1 VVPLLGSARFSG
13 ARHLMLRWPVSCHSE
28 KFLYLT
34 RAMTQLIQ
42 VEQLYRYYGDHCAVN
57 NVTFSLEKG
66 EILGFLGPNGAGK
79 SSTMQMICGNLAPT
93 SGQILING
101 IDILDNPKEAK
112 RELGYLPEIPPVYR
126 ELTVDE
132 YLDYCGKLHQIPR
145 EKLPTAVESAK
156 ERCGLADVGERLI
169 GNLSKGYQQR
179 VGIAQAILHSPAVI
193 ILDEPTVGLD
203 PIQIRE
209 IRELI
214 RELGKEHGII
224 LSTHILPEV
233 QESCTRVQIIHRG
246 KLVLNDSIEGLE
258 QQMRASSVVL
268 ETRSGADLMKLYA
281 IDGVQKI
288 DDLGERRYRIFHDK
302 DKNPA
307 ERISETAVSLGW
319 GLLELTPERRSMEE
333 IFIDITQHTPVME
346 EQAA

>member
-1 VVPLLGSARFSG
+1 MNP
-13 ARHLMLRWPVSCHSE
+13 
-28 KFLYLT
+28 
-34 RAMTQLIQ
+34 LIQ

-57 NVTFSLEKG
+57 NVSFSLGKG

-101 IDILDNPKEAK
+101 IDILDSPKEAK
-112 RELGYLPEIPPVYR
+112 RELGYLPEVPPVYR
-126 ELTVDE
+126 DLTVDE
-132 YLDYCGKLHQIPR
+132 FLDYCGRLHGLSGEQLR
-145 EKLPTAVESAK
+145 AALNQAK
-156 ERCGLADVGERLI
+156 ERCGLIDVGGRLI

-179 VGIAQAILHSPAVI
+179 VGIAQAILHNPAVI

-214 RELGKEHGII
+214 RELGRDHGII

-233 QESCTRVQIIHRG
+233 QESCTRVQIIHKG
-246 KLVLNDSIEGLE
+246 QLVMNDSIDGLT
-258 QQMRASSVVL
+258 QRMRASSL
-268 ETRSGADLMKLYA
+268 LMETRAAPDLKRLSFV
-281 IDGVQKI
+281 DGVQRV
-288 DDLGERRYRIFHDK
+288 DDLGGGRYRIYHDK

-307 ERISETAVSLGW
+307 ERVAEVVVSENA
-319 GLLELTPERRSMEE
+319 GLLSLTPERLSMEE
-333 IFIDITQHTPVME
+333 IFIDITQHSVLEPTE
-346 EQAA
+346 EPAA

>member
-1 VVPLLGSARFSG
+1 MSAPALSF
-13 ARHLMLRWPVSCHSE
+13 E
-28 KFLYLT
+28 KFFVSLPG
-34 RAMTQLIQ
+34 AMTQLIQ

-79 SSTMQMICGNLAPT
+79 SSTMQMVCGNLAPT

-132 YLDYCGKLHQIPR
+132 YLLYCGRLHGIPR
-145 EKLPTAVESAK
+145 DKLRAALDQAK

-179 VGIAQAILHSPAVI
+179 VGIAQAILHMPAVI

-233 QESCTRVQIIHRG
+233 QESCTQVQIIHKGR
-246 KLVLNDSIEGLE
+246 LVLNDSIEGLE
-258 QQMRASSVVL
+258 QQMRASSLVL
-268 ETRSGADLMKLYA
+268 ETRSAPDLQRLSYV
-281 IDGVQKI
+281 DGVQKI
-288 DDLGERRYRIFHDK
+288 DNLGENRYRVFHDR
-302 DKNPA
+302 DKTPA
-307 ERISETAVSLGW
+307 ERLAEIVVSSGW
-319 GLLELTPERRSMEE
+319 GLLELASERRSMEE
-333 IFIDITQHTPVME
+333 IFIDITTHTPSVE

>member
-1 VVPLLGSARFSG
+1 
-13 ARHLMLRWPVSCHSE
+13 
-28 KFLYLT
+28 
-34 RAMTQLIQ
+34 MTSLIQ
-42 VEQLYRYYGDHCAVN
+42 VEQLSRYYGDQCAVN
-57 NVTFSLEKG
+57 NVSFCLEKG

-79 SSTMQMICGNLAPT
+79 STTMQMICGNLAPT

-101 IDILDNPKEAK
+101 IDILDAPKEAK

-132 YLDYCGKLHQIPR
+132 YLSYCGRLHQIPR
-145 EKLPTAVESAK
+145 DRLQKSLANAK
-156 ERCGLADVGERLI
+156 ERCGLSDVGPRLI

-179 VGIAQAILHSPAVI
+179 VGIAQAILHVPAVI

-233 QESCTRVQIIHRG
+233 QESCTQVQIIHQG

-258 QQMRASSVVL
+258 QQMRASSLVL
-268 ETRSGADLMKLYA
+268 ATREPPELVKLYS
-281 IDGVQKI
+281 IEGVQSI
-288 DDLGERRYRIFHDK
+288 SELGGNRYRIFHDK
-302 DKNPA
+302 DKTPA
-307 ERISETAVSLGW
+307 ERVAETTISSNW
-319 GLLELTPERRSMEE
+319 GLLELTPERRTMEQ
-333 IFIDITQHTPVME
+333 IFIDITQTNP
-346 EQAA
+346 QLQG

>member
-1 VVPLLGSARFSG
+1 
-13 ARHLMLRWPVSCHSE
+13 M
-28 KFLYLT
+28 T
-34 RAMTQLIQ
+34 RLIQ

-57 NVTFSLEKG
+57 NVSFTLEKG

-126 ELTVDE
+126 DLTVNE
-132 YLDYCGKLHQIPR
+132 FLDYCGRLHGIARGKLKSCLDQ
-145 EKLPTAVESAK
+145 AK
-156 ERCGLADVGERLI
+156 ERCGLVDVADRLI

-179 VGIAQAILHSPAVI
+179 VGIAQAILHTPAVI

-214 RELGKEHGII
+214 RELGREHGII

-233 QESCTRVQIIHRG
+233 QESCTRVQIIHKG
-246 KLVLNDSIEGLE
+246 QLVMNDSIEGLE
-258 QQMRASSVVL
+258 QQMRASSLLL
-268 ETRSGADLMKLYA
+268 ETRAEPDLRRLSFV
-281 IDGVQKI
+281 DGVAKV

-307 ERISETAVSLGW
+307 ERIADIVVGEGA
-319 GLLELTPERRSMEE
+319 GLLVLSPERRSMEE
-333 IFIDITQHTPVME
+333 IFIDITQHSVTEEPLE